1 MKKVLFM
8 IAMLAAG
15 MTAGAQEGWS
25 KMEQKADELTGED
38 GGCVYMY
45 TIAQFGM
52 FVVWDWE
59 KPQFCLIAR
68 DAQFDTKVIDRYVGM
83 EVLVGIYDDDGKLLE
98 KFTMWLDKDRSHP
111 NTVIRTRNA
120 GFMSNPV
127 GQKKKVNKIFKAL
140 RSDSGYVRIVAGRY
154 NNSDFDMKIYPLD
167 I

>member
-1 MKKVLFM
+1 MAL
-8 IAMLAAG
+8 LAAG
-15 MTAGAQEGWS
+15 LSAGAQEGWS
-25 KMEQKADELTGED
+25 KTEQKADELTGEG

-45 TIAQFGM
+45 TIARLGM

-59 KPQFCLIAR
+59 QPQFCLIAR
-68 DAQFDTKVIDRYVGM
+68 DSQFDTKVVGGYVGM

-98 KFTMWLDKDRSHP
+98 KFTMWLDKDRSRP

-127 GQKKKVNKIFKAL
+127 GQKKKVNRIFERL
-140 RSDSGYVRIVAGRY
+140 RSGKGYVRIVAGRY
-154 NNSDFDMKIYPLD
+154 NGDAFDIKIYPLD